1 MLFSN
6 VHLVIAGSVAD
17 SNAACQQLRAAAEND
32 SVGESHMA
40 MCVPQKVC
48 SILILDGLD
57 Y

>member
-48 SILILDGLD
+48 SIPILDGLD